1 MSRAEGVLVSSCHV
15 HSTTPVPCEK
25 VFEGRVLDAVLFR
38 RCGGRV
44 MGRLAVLDFAAR
56 QCSENSLDQFARG
69 LGA

>member
-1 MSRAEGVLVSSCHV
+1 MSRAEGVLVSSCQV
-15 HSTTPVPCEK
+15 HPDHASSIRK
-25 VFEGRVLDAVLFR
+25 VLEGRVLNAVLFR